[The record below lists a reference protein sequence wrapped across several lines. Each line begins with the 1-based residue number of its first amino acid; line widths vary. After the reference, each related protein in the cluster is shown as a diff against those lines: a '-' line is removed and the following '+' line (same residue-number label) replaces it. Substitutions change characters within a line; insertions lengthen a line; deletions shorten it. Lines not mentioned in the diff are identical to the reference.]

1 MRITYNNPPVK
12 NEVPYQKADN
22 NASKIE
28 KDNNEEVLE
37 STEKVVKNSRKKCSI
52 SEKIKTM
59 FVAQLQAELTNFSMY
74 NSFAVWFETNG
85 LDDLGKYYRARANEE
100 LNHHQ
105 WIMDYLSDCDA
116 DFKYPNI
123 PNIDIDSNNAVQP
136 FEITVDREIE
146 TTGGIN
152 RIASQACKEGDWGTI
167 SFLNGNYSDGKLIPE
182 QIEEESISR
191 TALDIMR
198 MDASILRRQK
208 EVYEFYFNKRK

>member
-1 MRITYNNPPVK
+1 MIRVNFLLLNK
-12 NEVPYQKADN
+12 M
-22 NASKIE
+22 
-28 KDNNEEVLE
+28 
-37 STEKVVKNSRKKCSI
+37 I
-52 SEKIKTM
+52 S
-59 FVAQLQAELTNFSMY
+59 LS
-74 NSFAVWFETNG
+74 SF
-85 LDDLGKYYRARANEE
+85 LGKIIEVTVSRF
-100 LNHHQ
+100 
-105 WIMDYLSDCDA
+105 W
-116 DFKYPNI
+116 
-123 PNIDIDSNNAVQP
+123 

-208 EVYEFYFNKRK
+208 EVYDFYFNKRK